1 VTRPSSRGN
10 NNQTILKL
18 RPESRVTAITM
29 KLRLE
34 GNSIRLRVRKSDLI
48 KLQNE
53 GTVTEALVF
62 PNSLNFNYALR
73 TSSTAETIDAQLSAE
88 GITVLIPLSIAT
100 NWLNS
105 DAVGLEHTLNGGL
118 FILIEKDFPCTDRP
132 WEDTSDT
139 FFELVNEKEALC

>member
-1 VTRPSSRGN
+1 
-10 NNQTILKL
+10 
-18 RPESRVTAITM
+18 M

-48 KLQNE
+48 KLQTE
-53 GTVTEALVF
+53 GSIKEGLIF
-62 PNSLNFNYALR
+62 PNSLYFNYQLI
-73 TSSTAETIDAQLSAE
+73 TDKNAETIDAQLSADAL
-88 GITVLIPLSIAT
+88 TVSIPLSMAM

-105 DAVGLEHTLNGGL
+105 DAVGIEHTLSSGL

>member
-1 VTRPSSRGN
+1 
-10 NNQTILKL
+10 
-18 RPESRVTAITM
+18 M

-48 KLQNE
+48 KLH
-53 GTVTEALVF
+53 TESSIKETLLF
-62 PNSLNFNYALR
+62 PNSLSFNYQLI
-73 TSSTAETIDAQLSAE
+73 TDKNAETIDAQLSTDAL
-88 GITVLIPLSIAT
+88 TVSIPLSMAM

-105 DAVGLEHTLNGGL
+105 DAVGVEHTLNSGL

>member
-1 VTRPSSRGN
+1 
-10 NNQTILKL
+10 
-18 RPESRVTAITM
+18 M

-48 KLQNE
+48 KLH
-53 GTVTEALVF
+53 TESSIKETLLF
-62 PNSLNFNYALR
+62 PNSLSFNYQLI
-73 TSSTAETIDAQLSAE
+73 TDKNAETIDAQLSTDAL
-88 GITVLIPLSIAT
+88 TVSIPLSMAT

-105 DAVGLEHTLNGGL
+105 DAVGLEHTLDSGL

>member
-1 VTRPSSRGN
+1 
-10 NNQTILKL
+10 
-18 RPESRVTAITM
+18 M

-53 GTVTEALVF
+53 GTITESLVF
-62 PNSLNFNYALR
+62 PNSLFFKYQLMTDIN
-73 TSSTAETIDAQLSAE
+73 AEAIDAQLSAE
-88 GITVLIPLSIAT
+88 AMTVSIPLSIAT

>member
-1 VTRPSSRGN
+1 
-10 NNQTILKL
+10 
-18 RPESRVTAITM
+18 M

-48 KLQNE
+48 KLHTE
-53 GTVTEALVF
+53 GSIKEGLIF
-62 PNSLNFNYALR
+62 PNSLYFNYQLI
-73 TSSTAETIDAQLSAE
+73 TDKNAETIDAQLSTEAM
-88 GITVLIPLSIAT
+88 TVSIPLSMAT

-105 DAVGLEHTLNGGL
+105 DAVGLEHTLSSGL

-139 FFELVNEKEALC
+139 FFELVNDKEALC

>member
-1 VTRPSSRGN
+1 
-10 NNQTILKL
+10 
-18 RPESRVTAITM
+18 M

-34 GNSIRLRVRKSDLI
+34 GNSIRLRVRKSDLT
-48 KLQNE
+48 KLQAK
-53 GTVTEALVF
+53 GVITETLVF
-62 PNSLNFNYALR
+62 PNNLNFNYELR
-73 TSSTAETIDAQLSAE
+73 TDTNTETVDAQLSPTA
-88 GITVLIPLSIAT
+88 ITVSIPLSMAT

-105 DAVGLEHTLNGGL
+105 DAVGLEYTVNSGL

>member
-1 VTRPSSRGN
+1 
-10 NNQTILKL
+10 
-18 RPESRVTAITM
+18 M

-48 KLQNE
+48 KLQKE
-53 GTVTEALVF
+53 GAIKETLLF
-62 PNSLNFNYALR
+62 PNNKSFNYQLMTDNNADSINAEL
-73 TSSTAETIDAQLSAE
+73 STE
-88 GITVLIPLSIAT
+88 GMTVLIPLSIAT
-100 NWLNS
+100 TWLNS
-105 DAVGLEHTLNGGL
+105 DAVGLEQTLNSGL

>member
-1 VTRPSSRGN
+1 
-10 NNQTILKL
+10 
-18 RPESRVTAITM
+18 M

-48 KLQNE
+48 KLQKE
-53 GTVTEALVF
+53 GSIKEGLLF
-62 PNSLNFNYALR
+62 PNNCAFNYQLI
-73 TSSTAETIDAQLSAE
+73 TDKNAETIDAQLSAE
-88 GITVLIPLSIAT
+88 AITVSIPLSMAT

-105 DAVGLEHTLNGGL
+105 DAVGLEHTLDSGL

-139 FFELVNEKEALC
+139 FFELVNDKEALC

>member
-1 VTRPSSRGN
+1 
-10 NNQTILKL
+10 
-18 RPESRVTAITM
+18 M

-53 GTVTEALVF
+53 GAITESLVF
-62 PNSLNFNYALR
+62 PNSLNFNYALM
-73 TSSTAETIDAQLSAE
+73 TDSNADTIDAQLSAAAM
-88 GITVLIPLSIAT
+88 TVSIPLSMAT
-100 NWLNS
+100 TWLNS
-105 DAVGLEHTLNGGL
+105 DAVGLEHTLESGL

-139 FFELVNEKEALC
+139 FFELVNEKEAAC

>member
-1 VTRPSSRGN
+1 
-10 NNQTILKL
+10 
-18 RPESRVTAITM
+18 M

-48 KLQNE
+48 KLQKE
-53 GTVTEALVF
+53 GSIKEGLIF
-62 PNSLNFNYALR
+62 PNSLYFNYQLI
-73 TSSTAETIDAQLSAE
+73 TDTNAETIDAQLSADAL
-88 GITVLIPLSIAT
+88 TVSIPLSMAM

-105 DAVGLEHTLNGGL
+105 DAVGIEHTLNSGL

>member
-1 VTRPSSRGN
+1 
-10 NNQTILKL
+10 
-18 RPESRVTAITM
+18 M

-48 KLQNE
+48 KLHSE
-53 GTVTEALVF
+53 GIITETLVF
-62 PNSLNFNYALR
+62 PNSLNFNYELR
-73 TSSTAETIDAQLSAE
+73 TDNKAETIDAQLSAAAM
-88 GITVLIPLSIAT
+88 TVSIPLSIAMT
-100 NWLNS
+100 WLNS
-105 DAVGLEHTLNGGL
+105 DAVGMEHTLDSGL

>member
-1 VTRPSSRGN
+1 
-10 NNQTILKL
+10 
-18 RPESRVTAITM
+18 M

-48 KLQNE
+48 KLQKE
-53 GTVTEALVF
+53 GAITETLVF

-73 TSSTAETIDAQLSAE
+73 TDGNAETVDAQLSAAA
-88 GITVLIPLSIAT
+88 ITVSIPLSMAT
-100 NWLNS
+100 TWLNS
-105 DAVGLEHTLNGGL
+105 DAVGLEHTLESGL

-139 FFELVNEKEALC
+139 FFELVNEKEAAC

>member
-1 VTRPSSRGN
+1 
-10 NNQTILKL
+10 
-18 RPESRVTAITM
+18 M

-48 KLQNE
+48 KLQTE
-53 GTVTEALVF
+53 GSIKEGLIF
-62 PNSLNFNYALR
+62 PNSLCFNYQLI
-73 TSSTAETIDAQLSAE
+73 TDKNAETIDAQLSTEAM
-88 GITVLIPLSIAT
+88 TVSIPLSMAM

-105 DAVGLEHTLNGGL
+105 DAVGIEHTLNSGL

>member
-1 VTRPSSRGN
+1 
-10 NNQTILKL
+10 
-18 RPESRVTAITM
+18 M

-48 KLQNE
+48 KLHTE
-53 GTVTEALVF
+53 GSIKETLLF
-62 PNSLNFNYALR
+62 PNSLLFNYQLI
-73 TSSTAETIDAQLSAE
+73 TDKNAETINAQLSAE
-88 GITVLIPLSIAT
+88 AITVSIPLSMAT

-105 DAVGLEHTLNGGL
+105 DAVGLEHTLDSGL

>member
-1 VTRPSSRGN
+1 
-10 NNQTILKL
+10 
-18 RPESRVTAITM
+18 M

-48 KLQNE
+48 KLQTE
-53 GTVTEALVF
+53 GSIKEGLIF
-62 PNSLNFNYALR
+62 PNSLHFNYQLI
-73 TSSTAETIDAQLSAE
+73 TDKNAETIDAQLSTDAM
-88 GITVLIPLSIAT
+88 TVSIPLSIAT

-105 DAVGLEHTLNGGL
+105 DAVGIEHTLSSGL

>member
-1 VTRPSSRGN
+1 
-10 NNQTILKL
+10 
-18 RPESRVTAITM
+18 M

-34 GNSIRLRVRKSDLI
+34 GNSIRLRVRKSDLT
-48 KLQNE
+48 KLQTK
-53 GTVTEALVF
+53 GIITETLVF
-62 PNSLNFNYALR
+62 PNNLNFNYELR
-73 TSSTAETIDAQLSAE
+73 TDTNTETVDAQLSPTA
-88 GITVLIPLSIAT
+88 ITVSIPLSMAI

-105 DAVGLEHTLNGGL
+105 DVVGLEYTVNSGL

>member
-1 VTRPSSRGN
+1 
-10 NNQTILKL
+10 
-18 RPESRVTAITM
+18 M

-48 KLQNE
+48 KLQKE
-53 GTVTEALVF
+53 GVIKETLMF
-62 PNSLNFNYALR
+62 PNNTAFNYQLI
-73 TSSTAETIDAQLSAE
+73 TDNNGDTINAQLSAE

-100 NWLNS
+100 TWLRS
-105 DAVGLEHTLNGGL
+105 DAVGLEQTLNSGL

-132 WEDTSDT
+132 WEDTNDT

>member
-1 VTRPSSRGN
+1 
-10 NNQTILKL
+10 
-18 RPESRVTAITM
+18 M

-48 KLQNE
+48 KLQKE
-53 GTVTEALVF
+53 GAIKETLLF
-62 PNSLNFNYALR
+62 PNNTQFNYQLM
-73 TSSTAETIDAQLSAE
+73 TDNNSDTINAQLSAE
-88 GITVLIPLSIAT
+88 GMTVLIPLSIAT
-100 NWLNS
+100 TWLRS
-105 DAVGLEHTLNGGL
+105 DAVGLEQTLNSGL

>member
-1 VTRPSSRGN
+1 
-10 NNQTILKL
+10 
-18 RPESRVTAITM
+18 M

-48 KLQNE
+48 KLH
-53 GTVTEALVF
+53 TESRIRE
-62 PNSLNFNYALR
+62 SLLFSNGVLFIYQLITDNN
-73 TSSTAETIDAQLSAE
+73 AETIDAQLSAE
-88 GITVLIPLSIAT
+88 AITVSIPLSMAT

-105 DAVGLEHTLNGGL
+105 DAVGLEHTLDSGL

>member
-1 VTRPSSRGN
+1 
-10 NNQTILKL
+10 
-18 RPESRVTAITM
+18 M

-53 GTVTEALVF
+53 GAITETLMF
-62 PNSLNFNYALR
+62 PNSLLLKYQLITDN
-73 TSSTAETIDAQLSAE
+73 TAAVIDAQLSAE
-88 GITVLIPLSIAT
+88 AMTVSIPLSIAT

-105 DAVGLEHTLNGGL
+105 DAVGIESTLSSGL